1 VRSCLDISRGVELT
15 TARRTVLWSDF
26 MDESGSLM
34 SCNPCS
40 EDLSV
45 PLMPPEVQ
53 TSQPSEVLLAVLA
66 AWYEMFPDASDQTVR
81 NGFGWAL
88 NAFRGRYGDYQ
99 PIDAKYHDLEHTL
112 QGTLCM
118 ARLLLGR
125 HRARARPVISSRIVE
140 LGFLAILLHDTGYL
154 KHADDVEGT
163 GAKYTL
169 THVNRSM
176 DFAAELLRGKGF
188 NQHDIVAVQNMIR
201 CTGVNVEIAGIRFTD
216 DVERICGLA
225 LGTSDLLG
233 QMAAVDYVDKLP
245 TLYSEFEECAR
256 CNDGKMG
263 AGTIFTSAA
272 DLKSRTPAFWSK
284 YVLPKAEKEF
294 EGLFRY
300 LADPGSGRNQY
311 VERIESNIARIRT
324 ENDLKAA

>member
-1 VRSCLDISRGVELT
+1 MAVSCSV
-15 TARRTVLWSDF
+15 F
-26 MDESGSLM
+26 MDEIGSLM
-34 SCNPCS
+34 SCNPRS
-40 EDLSV
+40 ESLFV

-53 TSQPSEVLLAVLA
+53 TSQPSEVLSAVLA
-66 AWYEMFPDASDQTVR
+66 AWHEMFPDASDRTVR

-88 NAFRGRYGDYQ
+88 DAFGGRYRDYQ
-99 PIDAKYHDLEHTL
+99 PIDARYHDLEHTL

-118 ARLLLGR
+118 SRLLLGR
-125 HRARARPVISSRIVE
+125 HRAKAQPVIASHIVE

-154 KHADDVEGT
+154 KHAGDVKGT

-176 DFAAELLRGKGF
+176 DFAAELLSEKGF
-188 NQHDIVAVQNMIR
+188 SRHDIIAVQNMIR
-201 CTGVNVEIAGIRFTD
+201 CTGVNVDIAGIRFTD
-216 DVERICGLA
+216 DAERICGLA

-233 QMAAVDYVDKLP
+233 QMAAADYVDKLP

-263 AGTIFTSAA
+263 AGTTFASAA
-272 DLKSRTPAFWSK
+272 DLKSRTPAFWEK

-294 EGLFRY
+294 QGLFRY
-300 LADPGSGRNQY
+300 LADPETGRNRY
-311 VERIESNIARIRT
+311 LDRIEANIARIRT
-324 ENDLKAA
+324 ENDLQAA